1 MPVIRVLIVAP
12 YASARAELHALMAE
26 AEGCAVIG
34 AVSGSAELE
43 ALLADARP
51 DVVLLGN
58 EETDGPLS
66 GDRARVVALLG
77 GGEVGLVLL
86 GSGARVE
93 PALTRGSLPGWACL
107 LRDADAE
114 EIAAAV
120 RAVAAGLVV
129 LDRRLG
135 AMLPSGAPDG
145 AVLPARCSVLG
156 RTTAGPRSAEHGA
169 PSTEHAS
176 AASTE
181 ALTARERDVLQLVAE
196 GLQNRQIA
204 ARLYLSPHTVKFH
217 VASILAK
224 LGAAS
229 RTEAVTLAARRGEL
243 IL

>member
-1 MPVIRVLIVAP
+1 MANETSSLLTDAPEGAVPGARCPVP
-12 YASARAELHALMAE
+12 GQDSGNLHACELPP
-26 AEGCAVIG
+26 AVTG
-34 AVSGSAELE
+34 H
-43 ALLADARP
+43 R
-51 DVVLLGN
+51 
-58 EETDGPLS
+58 
-66 GDRARVVALLG
+66 
-77 GGEVGLVLL
+77 
-86 GSGARVE
+86 
-93 PALTRGSLPGWACL
+93 
-107 LRDADAE
+107 
-114 EIAAAV
+114 
-120 RAVAAGLVV
+120 
-129 LDRRLG
+129 
-135 AMLPSGAPDG
+135 
-145 AVLPARCSVLG
+145 
-156 RTTAGPRSAEHGA
+156 A